1 MLRSKNTN
9 ALFTL
14 FTIAIPKDPPH
25 TGFGDS
31 PGKRV
36 SLGELQELGYLRTFP
51 AAPPPQTAKFSHVL
65 RPSNGKDKSSQNHSE
80 TQTLTRHRPVPLC
93 SLASSS
99 SPPACWHTEAP
110 RSPNPQ
116 KHPPRARNKTPC
128 LPSRHAHRP
137 RPHPDLGGAPG
148 RPRAPGSRASSAGSH
163 RHPSLSGSRAGG
175 RPERP
180 GRGPVLLL
188 PQWPRPYP
196 TRPPGPRDLGG
207 MSRGRGRREVAPART
222 HRGGGERP

>member
-1 MLRSKNTN
+1 MLRSKNIN

-14 FTIAIPKDPPH
+14 VTIAIPKDSPH

-36 SLGELQELGYLRTFP
+36 SLGELQELGYHRTFP

-65 RPSNGKDKSSQNHSE
+65 RPRNGKDKSSQNHSV
-80 TQTLTRHRPVPLC
+80 TRTLTRRRPIPLC
-93 SLASSS
+93 SLASPS
-99 SPPACWHTEAP
+99 SPPASSHTPEVP
-110 RSPNPQ
+110 TLKST
-116 KHPPRARNKTPC
+116 HPGPRNKTPC
-128 LPSRHAHRP
+128 LPSRHAHQP

-148 RPRAPGSRASSAGSH
+148 SPRAPGSRASSAGSH

-175 RPERP
+175 RAERP

-188 PQWPRPYP
+188 PQRPRPCS
-196 TRPPGPRDLGG
+196 TRPPGPRDLSGT
-207 MSRGRGRREVAPART
+207 SRSRGRREVAPART
-222 HRGGGERP
+222 HRPGGERP